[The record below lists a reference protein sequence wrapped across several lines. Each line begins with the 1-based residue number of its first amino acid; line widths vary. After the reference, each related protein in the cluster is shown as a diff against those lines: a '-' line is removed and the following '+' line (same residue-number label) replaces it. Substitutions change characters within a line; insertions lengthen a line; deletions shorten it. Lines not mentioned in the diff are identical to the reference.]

1 MDTYL
6 DFWNLMAYDY
16 AGSWDSVAGHQSN
29 LHPNPYN
36 PASTPFSTDAAVQHY
51 IAQGVAPHKVVLGMP
66 LYGRA
71 FENTEGLGQP
81 YQGVGE
87 GTWENGVHDYK
98 KLPLEGSEVRYDDAA
113 GASYCYQPGRRA
125 LVSYDT
131 VEMARLKAE
140 YIKARG
146 LGGGMWWES
155 SADKEGSES
164 LIGNVVDVLGGPNS
178 LEWKENC
185 ITYPNTKYDNLRN
198 GFPNN

>member
-16 AGSWDSVAGHQSN
+16 AGSWDAVAGHQSN

-98 KLPLEGSEVRYDDAA
+98 KLPLDGSEVRYDDAA
-113 GASYCYQPGRRA
+113 GASYCYQAGRRV